1 MKHYNYEEIYLYLD
15 GEMSPMERSLFEDHI
30 LVCKECAEK
39 LQRAKALFQGIKLE
53 EENPPVDIASLVMA
67 KIDKKRK
74 LLPVIYGIFILLI
87 ALLTVPVFFGLDRAI
102 FFYYIIFD
110 SLNRVYLVSKAGLS
124 YLFSLK
130 IPAWVFVGAGLM
142 LFPVY
147 FALRKIWRNT

>member
-15 GEMSPMERSLFEDHI
+15 GEMPPMERSLLEDHI

-39 LQRAKALFQGIKLE
+39 LERAKVLYQEIKSE

-67 KIDKKRK
+67 KIDRKRK
-74 LLPVIYGIFILLI
+74 ILPVIYGIFILLVAI
-87 ALLTVPVFFGLDRAI
+87 LTVPVFFGLDRAI
-102 FFYYIIFD
+102 FFYYIILDYF
-110 SLNRVYLVSKAGLS
+110 NKIYLVARAGLS

-130 IPAWVFVGAGLM
+130 IPAWVFAGAVLM